1 MPYKTK
7 IPIFFRADR
16 ESRSAGACYPGI
28 DIGHIAPDWDR
39 LMVIGVPGIIADL
52 RHAKEKDPDNEYYD
66 SCLRVYEAF
75 RRLILRFA
83 DEADT
88 YHTEKTD
95 FTAKNLRAIADAAPK
110 TLAEGMQLTF
120 LFYRTTNIAETTIIR
135 SLGNIDRLYAPLYRA
150 DLSGNEFSESNLREL
165 TRDFLWKISAMKTGA
180 NLPLMIGGIDENG
193 RDACNEYTTVLLE
206 EYRSLGIYDP
216 KIHVLWHEGM
226 KEDVFRT
233 ILAMIREGKNSFVF
247 INTPLA
253 AKALEKIGISSEDAK
268 RVAVYGCYETAA
280 AGTELPATC
289 GGSVNMVKAIELALN
304 DGTDPASKR
313 QVGPHTGLSF
323 SSFEDFFAAVKAQ
336 LCCYTKRCMDIITA
350 YEGGYRKHLA
360 SPMLSAT
367 YVDSVKKGIDLFA
380 GGAKYNNTSI
390 VGCGIATLVDSVLAV
405 KRLCFEQAVSF
416 DDLRAMLSADWNG
429 YEAVRTARLNDTEK
443 YGNHIKEADQIAE
456 DLFCAF
462 ERTINGQPNGRGG
475 VFRCGL
481 FSVDWRFFM
490 GEATGATPDGRRA
503 KEPISKNTAAV
514 IGQDRQGVTALLQS
528 MLTIDGSATPDG
540 NVADVVLHCSAV
552 SGDDGFEAF
561 VTLVKTYL
569 QMGGFSVHLNVLN
582 PEELRRAQ
590 KNPAEYQNLQI
601 RLCGWNVRFVDL
613 SREEQDEF
621 ILQSTNG
628 NA

>member
-1 MPYKTK
+1 M
-7 IPIFFRADR
+7 
-16 ESRSAGACYPGI
+16 
-28 DIGHIAPDWDR
+28 
-39 LMVIGVPGIIADL
+39 
-52 RHAKEKDPDNEYYD
+52 
-66 SCLRVYEAF
+66 
-75 RRLILRFA
+75 
-83 DEADT
+83 
-88 YHTEKTD
+88 
-95 FTAKNLRAIADAAPK
+95 
-110 TLAEGMQLTF
+110 
-120 LFYRTTNIAETTIIR
+120 
-135 SLGNIDRLYAPLYRA
+135 
-150 DLSGNEFSESNLREL
+150 
-165 TRDFLWKISAMKTGA
+165 
-180 NLPLMIGGIDENG
+180 
-193 RDACNEYTTVLLE
+193 
-206 EYRSLGIYDP
+206 
-216 KIHVLWHEGM
+216 
-226 KEDVFRT
+226 
-233 ILAMIREGKNSFVF
+233 
-247 INTPLA
+247 
-253 AKALEKIGISSEDAK
+253 
-268 RVAVYGCYETAA
+268 
-280 AGTELPATC
+280 
-289 GGSVNMVKAIELALN
+289 
-304 DGTDPASKR
+304 
-313 QVGPHTGLSF
+313 
-323 SSFEDFFAAVKAQ
+323 
-336 LCCYTKRCMDIITA
+336 
-350 YEGGYRKHLA
+350 
-360 SPMLSAT
+360 
-367 YVDSVKKGIDLFA
+367 
-380 GGAKYNNTSI
+380 
-390 VGCGIATLVDSVLAV
+390 LAV
-405 KRLCFEQAVSF
+405 KRLCFEQEVSF
-416 DDLRAMLSADWNG
+416 DELRTMLAADWKG
-429 YEAVRTARLNDTEK
+429 YETVRAARLNDTEK
-443 YGNHIKEADQIAE
+443 YGNHIREADRIAE

>member
-1 MPYKTK
+1 MLWNDFDNKRETLKRQYTESKKLCGLTVEELTTGVDEIYKKHADDTAIVRQAAMLEYIFANMPIAITPDDFFADYLLFPNALTFR
-7 IPIFFRADR
+7 IRDLDAIQNEHPDSFRADR

-39 LMVIGVPGIIADL
+39 LMAIGVPGIIADL
-52 RHAKEKDPDNEYYD
+52 RRAKEKDPDNEYYD

-193 RDACNEYTTVLLE
+193 QDSCNEYTTVLLE

-226 KEDVFRT
+226 KEEVFRM

-253 AKALEKIGISSEDAK
+253 AKALEKIGVSPEDAK

-289 GGSVNMVKAIELALN
+289 GGTLNMVKAVELALN
-304 DGTDPASKR
+304 DGTDPVSKL

-323 SSFEDFFAAVKAQ
+323 YSFEDF
-336 LCCYTKRCMDIITA
+336 
-350 YEGGYRKHLA
+350 LA
-360 SPMLSAT
+360 L
-367 YVDSVKKGIDLFA
+367 
-380 GGAKYNNTSI
+380 
-390 VGCGIATLVDSVLAV
+390 
-405 KRLCFEQAVSF
+405 
-416 DDLRAMLSADWNG
+416 
-429 YEAVRTARLNDTEK
+429 
-443 YGNHIKEADQIAE
+443 
-456 DLFCAF
+456 
-462 ERTINGQPNGRGG
+462 
-475 VFRCGL
+475 
-481 FSVDWRFFM
+481 
-490 GEATGATPDGRRA
+490 
-503 KEPISKNTAAV
+503 
-514 IGQDRQGVTALLQS
+514 
-528 MLTIDGSATPDG
+528 
-540 NVADVVLHCSAV
+540 
-552 SGDDGFEAF
+552 
-561 VTLVKTYL
+561 
-569 QMGGFSVHLNVLN
+569 
-582 PEELRRAQ
+582 
-590 KNPAEYQNLQI
+590 
-601 RLCGWNVRFVDL
+601 
-613 SREEQDEF
+613 
-621 ILQSTNG
+621 
-628 NA
+628 